1 METGLSRVNAIV
13 SSEGLIRLLQSQQEC
28 RKPLQKSELN
38 CKQRA
43 LLTKYPTPEI
53 FMEDYNQDLQGKLLR
68 IGATHAGL
76 AINNN
81 IPSLG
86 LLSSTYGDET
96 PIEWLVIQF
105 GSLNDFAEVKS
116 KISNGQIYELAN
128 LVLSEY
134 YYLNAAEILFFIG
147 RFKMGYYGTFYGAID
162 PMKITNAL
170 MKYVRERRQDM
181 ERYEKEQCRIQLEK
195 EIQERGNNRI
205 SYVEYLELKKRAE
218 SGDEE
223 AQRLLKKPV

>member
-1 METGLSRVNAIV
+1 M
-13 SSEGLIRLLQSQQEC
+13 
-28 RKPLQKSELN
+28 
-38 CKQRA
+38 
-43 LLTKYPTPEI
+43 TKYSTPEL
-53 FMEDYNQDLQGKLLR
+53 FMSDYNQDLQGRLLR
-68 IGATHAGL
+68 IGVTHAGL
-76 AINNN
+76 AINHN

-96 PIEWLVIQF
+96 PVEWLVIQF

-116 KISNGQIYELAN
+116 KISNEQIYELAN

-170 MKYVRERRQDM
+170 MNYARERRQDM
-181 ERYEKEQCRIQLEK
+181 ERYGKEQCRIQREK
-195 EIQERGNNRI
+195 EIQERGDARI
-205 SYVEYLELKKRAE
+205 SYVAYLELKKRAE
-218 SGDEE
+218 SGDKE
-223 AQRLLKKPV
+223 AIRQLSPP

>member
-1 METGLSRVNAIV
+1 M
-13 SSEGLIRLLQSQQEC
+13 
-28 RKPLQKSELN
+28 
-38 CKQRA
+38 
-43 LLTKYPTPEI
+43 TKYPTPET
-53 FMEDYNQDLQGKLLR
+53 FMSDYNQDLQGKLLR

-76 AINNN
+76 AINHN

-86 LLSSTYGDET
+86 LLSFTYGDET
-96 PIEWLVIQF
+96 PVEWLVIQF

-170 MKYVRERRQDM
+170 MQYARERRQDM
-181 ERYEKEQCRIQLEK
+181 ERYEKEQCRIQREK

-205 SYVEYLELKKRAE
+205 SYMEYLELRRRAE

-223 AQRLLKKPV
+223 AIKMLAPP

>member
-1 METGLSRVNAIV
+1 M
-13 SSEGLIRLLQSQQEC
+13 
-28 RKPLQKSELN
+28 
-38 CKQRA
+38 
-43 LLTKYPTPEI
+43 TKYPAPEA
-53 FMEDYNQDLQGKLLR
+53 FMRDYNQDLQGKLLR

-76 AINNN
+76 AINHN

-86 LLSSTYGDET
+86 LLSSAYGDET
-96 PIEWLVIQF
+96 PVEWLVIQF
-105 GSLNDFAEVKS
+105 GNLNDFAEVKS
-116 KISNGQIYELAN
+116 KISDGQIYELAN

-170 MKYVRERRQDM
+170 MQYIRERRQDM
-181 ERYEKEQCRIQLEK
+181 ERYEKEQCRIQREK

-205 SYVEYLELKKRAE
+205 THEEYLKIKQRAE

-223 AQRLLKKPV
+223 AIRMLTPP